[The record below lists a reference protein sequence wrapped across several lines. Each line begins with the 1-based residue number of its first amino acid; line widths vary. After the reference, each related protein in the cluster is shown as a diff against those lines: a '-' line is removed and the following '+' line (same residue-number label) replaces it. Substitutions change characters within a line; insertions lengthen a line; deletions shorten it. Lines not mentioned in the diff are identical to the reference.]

1 MIEIRTTDNE
11 HIMMQKM
18 TLLWIFHIGVSYQN
32 LEGQHFGFMFG
43 IGPIEL
49 SFTVRLW
56 NNDAS

>member
-32 LEGQHFGFMFG
+32 LEGQHFGCMFG

>member
-11 HIMMQKM
+11 HIMMQKI

-32 LEGQHFGFMFG
+32 LEGQHFGLMFG